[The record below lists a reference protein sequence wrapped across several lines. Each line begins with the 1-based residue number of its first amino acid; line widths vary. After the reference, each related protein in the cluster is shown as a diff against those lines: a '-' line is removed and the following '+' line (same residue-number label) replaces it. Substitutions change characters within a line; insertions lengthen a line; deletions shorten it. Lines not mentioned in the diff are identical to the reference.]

1 MSYTFHRALIA
12 ALATGAMAASGVA
25 FGAPALAA
33 TPAPDAYG
41 PMISNLA
48 TTSEGIGGQVT
59 FSVTDNPGLSSIDLR
74 DPATDA
80 IFYHRVVDFPGNVT
94 DDGLHHY
101 LFTIKFSDIQAA
113 WSQAG
118 HTDALPATV
127 RLVAWGSDGLPSK
140 RADVAIEPIAMSSLD
155 FGIESG
161 QLNMTVG
168 QQTYIGVTHKPDNAN
183 MTKVNWTGDDIDVL
197 NVDDRSGRVTA
208 LKEGCSDVR
217 AVADY
222 MDPTAFDPVMATV
235 QVCASELGK
244 DEIAVNYLRADIE
257 EGETVTLKPLL
268 PEKFK
273 EATLSWS
280 LEYDGVVI
288 LKVAEDGKSAT
299 ITGGNV
305 VDWNQVNLTATL
317 PDGTE
322 ASATTI
328 AVVKSVKHDA
338 TAPAPWVDPAPQ
350 PDPQPQPQPQP
361 QPDPQ
366 PQPQPDPQPAPDPQP
381 QPQPE
386 PQPAPDPQPQP
397 QPDPQPQ
404 PQPQPQP
411 DPQPAPDPQPQ
422 PQPAPSGAWMLDSIG
437 WWYRNA
443 DGTYPAN
450 TSAVIDGRTY
460 RFDGRGYM
468 RTGWVMDGGTWYY
481 HDASGAQLT
490 GWQAIGGTWYYLGD
504 NGAMRTG
511 WVMDGGTWYYL
522 HGSGAMATGWINLGG
537 TWYYLHGSGAML
549 TGWQAIGGSW
559 YYLGDNGAMR
569 IGWVIVDGTWY
580 YLRGSGA
587 MATGWI
593 NLGGAWYYLSPSG
606 AMVTGT
612 QAINGRSY
620 TFNASGVW
628 IP

>member
-33 TPAPDAYG
+33 TPAPDTDG

-74 DPATDA
+74 DPATDV

-94 DDGLHHY
+94 ADGLHHY

-140 RADVAIEPIAMSSLD
+140 RADVAITPVAMSSLD

-183 MTKVNWTGDDIDVL
+183 RTKVNWTGDDIDVL

-244 DEIAVNYLRADIE
+244 DEIAVNFLRVDFE

-273 EATLSWS
+273 DATLSWS

-299 ITGGNV
+299 ITGGNA

-350 PDPQPQPQPQP
+350 P
-361 QPDPQ
+361 
-366 PQPQPDPQPAPDPQP
+366 QPAPDPQP
-381 QPQPE
+381 QP
-386 PQPAPDPQPQP
+386 DP
-397 QPDPQPQ
+397 
-404 PQPQPQP
+404 
-411 DPQPAPDPQPQ
+411 
-422 PQPAPSGAWMLDSIG
+422 
-437 WWYRNA
+437 
-443 DGTYPAN
+443 
-450 TSAVIDGRTY
+450 
-460 RFDGRGYM
+460 
-468 RTGWVMDGGTWYY
+468 
-481 HDASGAQLT
+481 
-490 GWQAIGGTWYYLGD
+490 
-504 NGAMRTG
+504 
-511 WVMDGGTWYYL
+511 
-522 HGSGAMATGWINLGG
+522 
-537 TWYYLHGSGAML
+537 
-549 TGWQAIGGSW
+549 
-559 YYLGDNGAMR
+559 
-569 IGWVIVDGTWY
+569 
-580 YLRGSGA
+580 
-587 MATGWI
+587 
-593 NLGGAWYYLSPSG
+593 
-606 AMVTGT
+606 
-612 QAINGRSY
+612 
-620 TFNASGVW
+620 
-628 IP
+628 

>member
-33 TPAPDAYG
+33 TPAPDTDG

-48 TTSEGIGGQVT
+48 ITSEGIGGQVA

-74 DPATDA
+74 DPATDV

-94 DDGLHHY
+94 ADGLHHY

-127 RLVAWGSDGLPSK
+127 TLVAWGSDGLPSK
-140 RADVAIEPIAMSSLD
+140 RADVAITPVAMSSLD

-208 LKEGCSDVR
+208 LKKGCSDVR

-244 DEIAVNYLRADIE
+244 DEIAVNFLRVDFE

-273 EATLSWS
+273 DATLSWS

-350 PDPQPQPQPQP
+350 P
-361 QPDPQ
+361 
-366 PQPQPDPQPAPDPQP
+366 QPDPQPAPDPQP
-381 QPQPE
+381 QP
-386 PQPAPDPQPQP
+386 
-397 QPDPQPQ
+397 
-404 PQPQPQP
+404 
-411 DPQPAPDPQPQ
+411 DPQPAPDP
-422 PQPAPSGAWMLDSIG
+422 
-437 WWYRNA
+437 
-443 DGTYPAN
+443 
-450 TSAVIDGRTY
+450 
-460 RFDGRGYM
+460 
-468 RTGWVMDGGTWYY
+468 
-481 HDASGAQLT
+481 
-490 GWQAIGGTWYYLGD
+490 
-504 NGAMRTG
+504 
-511 WVMDGGTWYYL
+511 
-522 HGSGAMATGWINLGG
+522 
-537 TWYYLHGSGAML
+537 
-549 TGWQAIGGSW
+549 
-559 YYLGDNGAMR
+559 
-569 IGWVIVDGTWY
+569 
-580 YLRGSGA
+580 
-587 MATGWI
+587 
-593 NLGGAWYYLSPSG
+593 LSL
-606 AMVTGT
+606 
-612 QAINGRSY
+612 IH
-620 TFNASGVW
+620 
-628 IP
+628 I

>member
-33 TPAPDAYG
+33 TPAPDTDG

-48 TTSEGIGGQVT
+48 TTSEGIGGQVA

-94 DDGLHHY
+94 ADGLHHY

-127 RLVAWGSDGLPSK
+127 TLVAWGSDGLPSK
-140 RADVAIEPIAMSSLD
+140 RADVAITPVAMSSLD

-208 LKEGCSDVR
+208 MKEGCSDVR

-244 DEIAVNYLRADIE
+244 DEIAVNFLRVDFE

-273 EATLSWS
+273 DATLSWS

-350 PDPQPQPQPQP
+350 P
-361 QPDPQ
+361 
-366 PQPQPDPQPAPDPQP
+366 APDPQP

-386 PQPAPDPQPQP
+386 PQPAPD
-397 QPDPQPQ
+397 
-404 PQPQPQP
+404 
-411 DPQPAPDPQPQ
+411 PQ

-450 TSAVIDGRTY
+450 TSMVIDGRTY

-468 RTGWVMDGGTWYY
+468 RTGWVMDGGAWYY
-481 HDASGAQLT
+481 HDGSGAQLT
-490 GWQAIGGTWYYLGD
+490 GWQIVRGSWYYLGD

-549 TGWQAIGGSW
+549 TGWQMIGGSW
-559 YYLGDNGAMR
+559 YFLGDNGAMR
-569 IGWVIVDGTWY
+569 TGWVMDGGAWY

-587 MATGWI
+587 MATGWVMD
-593 NLGGAWYYLSPSG
+593 GGAWYYLSPSG

-612 QAINGRSY
+612 HTINGRSY

>member
-33 TPAPDAYG
+33 TPAPDTDG

-48 TTSEGIGGQVT
+48 ITSEGIGGQVA

-94 DDGLHHY
+94 ADGLHHY

-140 RADVAIEPIAMSSLD
+140 RADVAITPVAMSSLD

-244 DEIAVNYLRADIE
+244 DEIAVNFLRVDFE

-273 EATLSWS
+273 DATLSWS

-350 PDPQPQPQPQP
+350 P
-361 QPDPQ
+361 
-366 PQPQPDPQPAPDPQP
+366 QPDPQPAPD
-381 QPQPE
+381 
-386 PQPAPDPQPQP
+386 
-397 QPDPQPQ
+397 
-404 PQPQPQP
+404 
-411 DPQPAPDPQPQ
+411 PQ

-450 TSAVIDGRTY
+450 TSMVIDGRTY

-468 RTGWVMDGGTWYY
+468 RTGWVMDGGAWYY
-481 HDASGAQLT
+481 HDGSGAQLT
-490 GWQAIGGTWYYLGD
+490 GWQIVRGSWYYLGD

-549 TGWQAIGGSW
+549 TGWQMIGGSW
-559 YYLGDNGAMR
+559 YFLGDNGAMR
-569 IGWVIVDGTWY
+569 TGWVMDGGAWY

-587 MATGWI
+587 MATGWVMD
-593 NLGGAWYYLSPSG
+593 GGAWYYLSPSG

-612 QAINGRSY
+612 HTINGRSY

>member
-127 RLVAWGSDGLPSK
+127 KLVAWGSDGLPSK
-140 RADVAIEPIAMSSLD
+140 RADVAIEPVAMASLD

-208 LKEGCSDVR
+208 LKKGCSDVR
-217 AVADY
+217 AVSDY
-222 MDPTAFDPVMATV
+222 MDPTVFDPVMATV
-235 QVCASELGK
+235 QVCASELGE

-273 EATLSWS
+273 DATLSWS

-305 VDWNQVNLTATL
+305 VDWDQVNLTATL

-361 QPDPQ
+361 QPRTRGRM
-366 PQPQPDPQPAPDPQP
+366 
-381 QPQPE
+381 PE
-386 PQPAPDPQPQP
+386 KTP
-397 QPDPQPQ
+397 
-404 PQPQPQP
+404 
-411 DPQPAPDPQPQ
+411 
-422 PQPAPSGAWMLDSIG
+422 PSPRW
-437 WWYRNA
+437 
-443 DGTYPAN
+443 P
-450 TSAVIDGRTY
+450 
-460 RFDGRGYM
+460 
-468 RTGWVMDGGTWYY
+468 
-481 HDASGAQLT
+481 
-490 GWQAIGGTWYYLGD
+490 
-504 NGAMRTG
+504 
-511 WVMDGGTWYYL
+511 
-522 HGSGAMATGWINLGG
+522 
-537 TWYYLHGSGAML
+537 
-549 TGWQAIGGSW
+549 
-559 YYLGDNGAMR
+559 R
-569 IGWVIVDGTWY
+569 I
-580 YLRGSGA
+580 R
-587 MATGWI
+587 
-593 NLGGAWYYLSPSG
+593 SPSPLKPLPHPLKSAPFRKNRPLPIG
-606 AMVTGT
+606 IGHPP
-612 QAINGRSY
+612 I
-620 TFNASGVW
+620 
-628 IP
+628 

>member
-127 RLVAWGSDGLPSK
+127 KLVAWGSDGLPSK
-140 RADVAIEPIAMSSLD
+140 RADVAIEPVAMASLD

-208 LKEGCSDVR
+208 LKKGCSDVR
-217 AVADY
+217 AVSDY
-222 MDPTAFDPVMATV
+222 MDPTTFDPVMATV
-235 QVCASELGK
+235 QVCASELGE
-244 DEIAVNYLRADIE
+244 DEIAVNFLRVDFE

-273 EATLSWS
+273 DATLSWS

-350 PDPQPQPQPQP
+350 PDPQPA
-361 QPDPQ
+361 PD

-381 QPQPE
+381 QPD
-386 PQPAPDPQPQP
+386 PQPAPDPQ
-397 QPDPQPQ
+397 
-404 PQPQPQP
+404 
-411 DPQPAPDPQPQ
+411 PQPQ

-481 HDASGAQLT
+481 HDGSGAQLT
-490 GWQAIGGTWYYLGD
+490 GWQIVRGSWYYLGD

-569 IGWVIVDGTWY
+569 IGWVMDGGTWY